1 MRCNKCKKKKKKLQN
16 KKILIN
22 YLILK
27 ECFDIKT
34 FSFQQKGI
42 LNTFF
47 NLYRYYVSQFE
58 KTKVQIPAHYIADY
72 RILNPLEVAHSRV
85 HGK

>member
-1 MRCNKCKKKKKKLQN
+1 M
-16 KKILIN
+16 
-22 YLILK
+22 
-27 ECFDIKT
+27 
-34 FSFQQKGI
+34 
-42 LNTFF
+42 LNTFS
-47 NLYRYYVSQFE
+47 NLYIYIYYVSQFE

>member
-1 MRCNKCKKKKKKLQN
+1 MRCDKKKSY
-16 KKILIN
+16 KIRKYLIN

-34 FSFQQKGI
+34 FSFQQKGM
-42 LNTFF
+42 LNTFS

>member
-1 MRCNKCKKKKKKLQN
+1 MRCDKKKSY
-16 KKILIN
+16 KIRKYLIN

-34 FSFQQKGI
+34 FSFQQKGM
-42 LNTFF
+42 LNTFS
-47 NLYRYYVSQFE
+47 NLYIYIYYVSQFE